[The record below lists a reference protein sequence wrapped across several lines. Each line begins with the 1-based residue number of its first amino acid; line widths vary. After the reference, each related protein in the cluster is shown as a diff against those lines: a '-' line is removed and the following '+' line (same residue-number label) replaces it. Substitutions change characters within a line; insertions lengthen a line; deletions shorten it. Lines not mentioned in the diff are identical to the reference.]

1 VGKVSVRFFLYGN
14 LVRTEKKVKKMTDDK
29 FGSNLGYVLS
39 LIGMAVGLGS
49 VLKAPAAFYQYGG
62 TFVIPFIVALFVMAI
77 PVFLAETQLG
87 VKTGRSFPMAMKS
100 LKPRSELLGWYAL
113 AGGLVIC
120 AYYNVLI
127 GYFLDYIYE
136 SFTLAWGSN
145 PEAYFHNDVLRLSP
159 DIMTIGGI
167 APKIAIAGT
176 IMFVGSYLII
186 KKGIQ
191 AGLERANLILLP
203 SLLVISVIFG
213 IRAFMLPGAAD
224 GLRLLITPNWGALLT
239 PAPWLAA
246 FTLMCFLSSV
256 GMGLATTFGAAIPK
270 TTNIWRNTLIIV
282 GGVACYAMFMASVS
296 LSVIGY
302 LAQTTGK
309 SIGDV
314 VAGGFSLAFVTY
326 PMAINAMPWA
336 QVAFGVAF
344 FLVATAAGLSSSL
357 SFYAAF
363 PSAMKDKLGWT
374 SLKGSRVAVASTGF
388 ASILFMT
395 GAGLMWCDII
405 DMWTCTYIMLATVV
419 LELPYFIKYYGLD
432 QMRADILEN
441 TGVRIGRWFNCCIY
455 LSMVAVG
462 GLIANGVYSSLV
474 VPYGGYPIVA
484 QVLSVAYVMVF
495 ILAGY
500 YIYRMKPL

>member
-1 VGKVSVRFFLYGN
+1 
-14 LVRTEKKVKKMTDDK
+14 MTDDK
-29 FGSNLGYVLS
+29 FGSNLGYILS

-62 TFVIPFIVALFVMAI
+62 TFVIPFIVALIVMAI

-100 LKPRSELLGWYAL
+100 LRPHAEFLGWFSL
-113 AGGLVIC
+113 AGGLVVC

-136 SFTLAWGSN
+136 SFTLAWGAN
-145 PEAYFHNDVLRLSP
+145 PEAYFHGNVLRLSP
-159 DIMTIGGI
+159 DIMTLGGI
-167 APKIAIAGT
+167 APKVAIAGT

-186 KKGIQ
+186 KKGVQ
-191 AGLERANLILLP
+191 AGLEKANMILLP
-203 SLLVISVIFG
+203 GLLIISVIFG
-213 IRAFMLPGAAD
+213 IRAFMLPGAAE
-224 GLRLLITPNWGALLT
+224 GLRVLITPNWNALLT
-239 PAPWLAA
+239 PAPWLAS

-256 GMGLATTFGAAIPK
+256 GMGLASTFGAAIPK
-270 TTNIWRNTLIIV
+270 NTNIWKNTLIIV

-302 LAQTTGK
+302 LAHVSGK

-314 VAGGFSLAFVTY
+314 VNGGFSLAFVTY
-326 PMAINAMPWA
+326 PMAINSMPWA

-344 FLVATAAGLSSSL
+344 FVVAVAAGLSSSL
-357 SFYAAF
+357 AFYAAF

-374 SLKGSRVAVASTGF
+374 SLKGSRVAIASTAA
-388 ASILFMT
+388 ASVIFMT

-419 LELPYFIKYYGLD
+419 LEIPYMIKYYGLK
-432 QMRADILEN
+432 QMRADIFEN
-441 TGVRIGRWFNCCIY
+441 TGVKIGRWFDICIY
-455 LSMVAVG
+455 ISMVAVG
-462 GLIANGVYSSLV
+462 GLIANGVYSSIV
-474 VPYGGYPIVA
+474 VPYGNYPIVA
-484 QVLSVAYVMVF
+484 QVLSVLYVLAFV
-495 ILAGY
+495 LAGY
-500 YIYRMKPL
+500 YIYRLPQR